1 MPRTRLGKRSK
12 QRRALI
18 IGIGGSSQAK
28 LSSPHRDAKAWRD
41 LIVEKYGFV
50 EDEIVLML
58 DDAGTPEYLQ
68 PTRENVISQIKRFV
82 NGARSGDKF
91 MFYYS
96 GHGSQVATDTE
107 PDGFDEALWISDK
120 VQPILDDEL
129 RLHLVERLPRGS
141 CITAVFDA
149 CTSGTLLDLEH
160 YECNKVFHDFLTQNP
175 GKPCKSHSGC
185 SSKRPS
191 RTSTRRASTKPQ
203 PTGPTD
209 MGEDVADSS
218 VPMIICK
225 EPETMPPEHEPNR
238 ERGSPGPQLRIH
250 QYQPMSRDIMFE
262 VATTVDN
269 LAVPG
274 SPKPDYRLDSIAAR
288 VPRRHC
294 SDTHP
299 LRQRQKAKRKRASDS
314 ATGTQPPPKRSLTF
328 HSFSDTVG
336 TLAKDKVLQLVDSI
350 PGRNLYDQYLRR
362 CSTLEPEV
370 KPVLC
375 DGKCQ
380 ERAGKERAKAHVI
393 SLTACSDGEKTWES
407 KKFMTMTQVCDE
419 PKCSIFK
426 LMKKAT
432 EDVFQT
438 TRRHR
443 ELIKKYKAQGK
454 DIGDLDD
461 KDSIPQIGS
470 ANPLHPNECFNLM
483 LSPPGSPRPNRMQSI
498 EDAMVIDYVSSS

>member
-1 MPRTRLGKRSK
+1 MRRTRLGKRSK
-12 QRRALI
+12 LRRALI

-28 LSSPHRDAKAWRD
+28 LCSPHRDAKAWRD

-58 DDAGTPEYLQ
+58 DDAVTPESLQ
-68 PTRENVISQIKRFV
+68 PTRENVLSQIKRFV
-82 NGARSGDKF
+82 DGARSGDKL

-96 GHGSQVATDTE
+96 GHGSQVPTDTE
-107 PDGFDEALWISDK
+107 PDGFDEAIWFNDE

-129 RLHLVERLPRGS
+129 RLHLVERLPQGS
-141 CITAVFDA
+141 CLTAIFDA

-160 YECNKVFHDFLTQNP
+160 YECNKIFHDFLTQNP

-191 RTSTRRASTKPQ
+191 RASTRRASTKPQ

-209 MGEDVADSS
+209 MEEDVADSS
-218 VPMIICK
+218 VPMIICE
-225 EPETMPPEHEPNR
+225 EPETIPPEHEPNR

-250 QYQPMSRDIMFE
+250 QYQPMSRDVMFE

-269 LAVPG
+269 LA
-274 SPKPDYRLDSIAAR
+274 
-288 VPRRHC
+288 
-294 SDTHP
+294 
-299 LRQRQKAKRKRASDS
+299 RQKGKRKRTSDS
-314 ATGTQPPPKRSLTF
+314 ATSTQPPPKRSLTV
-328 HSFSDTVG
+328 HSFSNAVG
-336 TLAKDKVLQLVDSI
+336 TLAKNKVLQLVDSI
-350 PGRNLYDQYLRR
+350 PGRNFFDQYLRR
-362 CSTLEPEV
+362 CSTPEADV
-370 KPVLC
+370 KPDTC

-393 SLTACSDGEKTWES
+393 SLAACRDGERTWES
-407 KKFMTMTQVCDE
+407 KKSITMTQSLISTLRRILFL
-419 PKCSIFK
+419 PKRMH
-426 LMKKAT
+426 LMRKAT

-438 TRRHR
+438 TLMRRKR
-443 ELIKKYKAQGK
+443 IEKLKMQGK
-454 DIGDLDD
+454 DIGELDGN
-461 KDSIPQIGS
+461 DSIPQIGS

-498 EDAMVIDYVSSS
+498 EDAMVIDSVSSS